1 MSLILTNTTRS
12 KYRVPFLDIKN
23 DILGASYQLSLSLVG
38 EQRARSINQ
47 RGRQKDYVPNVL
59 SFPLNKTAGEI
70 YLTPAVSKR
79 EARNFGHNEREHLIF
94 LYIHGLLHLK
104 GYDHG
109 RRMED
114 LEARFL
120 KKYR

>member
-1 MSLILTNTTRS
+1 M
-12 KYRVPFLDIKN
+12 PFLNIKN
-23 DILGASYQLSLSLVG
+23 DILGANYQLSLALVG
-38 EQRARSINQ
+38 EKRARLVNQ
-47 RGRQKDYVPNVL
+47 RGRKKDYVPNVL
-59 SFPLNKTAGEI
+59 SFPLSNQAGEI
-70 YLTPAVSKR
+70 YLTPAVAKR
-79 EARNFGHNEREHLIF
+79 EARAFGHSEREHLIF

-114 LEARFL
+114 LETRWL